1 MVPERLLAAVL
12 AGGAGRRIGGAKP
25 STLLGGMPLISY
37 PVGAAAAAGLE
48 GVVIAKRDSVLPSL
62 DCTVIAEPDAPQ
74 HPLCGIVAALERA
87 DERPVVVL
95 ACDMP
100 FLTAPLLAWL
110 ADRPAAA
117 VVELDGQLQPLLA
130 RYVPADRPIFEQAL
144 SEQLSLTGAVRRI
157 AAARITADAL
167 ARFGDPTR
175 LCFNVNDTAE
185 LALAEQWLAH

>member
-48 GVVIAKRDSVLPSL
+48 VVVIAKRDSVLPSL

-87 DERPVVVL
+87 DER
-95 ACDMP
+95 DMP